1 MSTGPDRQS
10 HKHALKRI
18 NAILRQDW
26 NPIGFPVPD
35 DEYDSYAPPILR
47 LLLADADETALTAWL
62 FVTAADTL
70 DSPISREHAARVAQ
84 KLLDRAHS

>member
-26 NPIGFPVPD
+26 NPIGFPVPG
-35 DEYDSYAPPILR
+35 DEYESYAPPILR
-47 LLLADADETALTAWL
+47 LLLNGADQTALTAWL
-62 FVTAADTL
+62 FVTAADTIG
-70 DSPISREHAARVAQ
+70 SPISRAHAASVAQ
-84 KLLDRAHS
+84 KLLSLDLS

>member
-1 MSTGPDRQS
+1 MTQPHRQS

-70 DSPISREHAARVAQ
+70 GSPISREHAARVAQ